1 MINAREKNKAR
12 EGGWERARWRQMGI
26 AVLKR
31 VVRGGLS
38 QTVILKFLRRGGVCK
53 RVGKFDNVGI

>member
-26 AVLKR
+26 AVLKSGPR
-31 VVRGGLS
+31 WPLADGDS
-38 QTVILKFLRRGGVCK
+38 EFLEKGRCL
-53 RVGKFDNVGI
+53 